1 MRFVCSL
8 FAAVMLAA
16 TPATAQIAPETKN
29 YSVEINFSDGIA
41 DILGRVDRVEQIME
55 ERFRK
60 YRHTQRSHREAGVFR
75 FSKSLTEGTRWANE
89 TLIPEVENYTVTNLM
104 TALTAANINRA
115 TPDFEGRIVYE
126 IRRFKVENHDVAILN
141 GTNSYMT
148 GRVVALGADGEVI
161 KAEKVTANLVVDPTV
176 DREYTGPKYAFFQT
190 DPANRVGPTLAYFV
204 ERALEKIWPDKKDE
218 IHGPVII
225 RVSGPQEQVFQ

>member
-1 MRFVCSL
+1 MRFVYSL
-8 FAAVMLAA
+8 FVVALLAA
-16 TPATAQIAPETKN
+16 MPAAAQIAPEMKT
-29 YSVEINFSDGIA
+29 YSVEINFREGIA
-41 DILGRVDRVEQIME
+41 DILGRVDHVERVME

-89 TLIPEVENYTVTNLM
+89 TLIPEVENYTVTNLI
-104 TALTAANINRA
+104 TALTADNINRA
-115 TPDFEGRIVYE
+115 APEFEGRIVYE
-126 IRRFKVENHDVAILN
+126 IDRFKVENHDVAILN

-148 GRVVALGADGEVI
+148 GRVVALGADGEVM

-190 DPANRVGPTLAYFV
+190 DPANRVGPTVAYFV

-225 RVSGPQEQVFQ
+225 RVSGPQEQVLQ